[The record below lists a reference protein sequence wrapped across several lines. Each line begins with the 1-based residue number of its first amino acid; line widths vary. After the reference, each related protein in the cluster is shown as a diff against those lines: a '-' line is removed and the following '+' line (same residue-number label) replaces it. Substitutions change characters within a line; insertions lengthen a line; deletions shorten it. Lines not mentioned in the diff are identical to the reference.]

1 MSIAVGGSK
10 LKINLNDG
18 SVKFSGGGDFG
29 KGAFKGEGNPPFSP
43 SI

>member
-18 SVKFSGGGDFG
+18 SVKFSGGGG
-29 KGAFKGEGNPPFSP
+29 GGLWKGGLQRGG
-43 SI
+43 